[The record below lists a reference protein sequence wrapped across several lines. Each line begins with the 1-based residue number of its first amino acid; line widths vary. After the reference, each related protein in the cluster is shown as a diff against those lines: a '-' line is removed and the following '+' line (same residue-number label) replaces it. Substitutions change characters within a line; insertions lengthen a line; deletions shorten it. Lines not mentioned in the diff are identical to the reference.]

1 MFKKVFGVFRKGR
14 TWKYAQKDVDL
25 SLEKDEVL
33 IEVIKTPVNL
43 SDVLIFC
50 NKYKESLQV

>member
-1 MFKKVFGVFRKGR
+1 MFKKVFGVFRNGR

-25 SLEKDEVL
+25 SLGKDDVL
-33 IEVIKTPVNL
+33 IEVFKTPVNL

-50 NKYKESLQV
+50 NKYNESL